1 MKKRNTGGKE
11 FKLSCP
17 EKLLFFFDNSRHCRY
32 RVAYGGRS
40 SGKSWA
46 AAQGLILRALQG
58 KIRILCCREIQNS
71 IKESVKKTIENNI
84 ERMGLS
90 PYFTFKQDSIVCYN
104 GSEFLFKGL
113 YANVEQIKSL
123 ENIAIAYVEEA
134 ETVSEKSWQ
143 VLIPTIRA
151 PKSEIWVC
159 FNPRDYEDATYQR
172 FVVNP
177 PDNCVSA
184 LINYSDNPFCPSV
197 MIEEAENLKRIN
209 LGLYRH
215 IWLGECR
222 QANENALWKA
232 ETMIE
237 PFRHLSG
244 IDPSELDR
252 IVIGID
258 PAVTS
263 GEKADETG
271 IVAVGLK
278 RGEKGSDHH
287 YYVLEDGSL
296 RGSPSKWAEA
306 AIEFYYFYSA
316 DRIIAEVNNGGEL
329 VEAVIR
335 NIDPSVSF
343 RAVRASRGKI
353 LRAEPIA
360 ALYEKGLVHHAG
372 YFTRLEDQMCNYTG
386 DATEKSPD
394 RLDALVWALT
404 ELSEAKD
411 RRAGSAKFDV
421 Y

>member
-1 MKKRNTGGKE
+1 MAE
-11 FKLSCP
+11 SPIIQFP
-17 EKLLFFFDNSRHCRY
+17 EPLGFFFEQDYCRY

-46 AAQGLILRALQG
+46 AAQGLIFRALQG

-71 IKESVKKTIENNI
+71 IKESVKKNIENNI
-84 ERMGLS
+84 ERMGLAE
-90 PYFTFKQDSIVCYN
+90 YFTFKQDSIVCYN

-151 PKSEIWVC
+151 PRSEIWVC

-172 FVVNP
+172 FVVSP

-184 LINYSDNPFCPSV
+184 LVNYTDNPFCPAV

-215 IWLGECR
+215 IWQGECR
-222 QANENALWKA
+222 QANENALWKSG
-232 ETMIE
+232 TMID

-244 IDPSELDR
+244 IEPSELDR
-252 IVIGID
+252 IVIGVD

-263 GEKADETG
+263 GEKSDETG
-271 IVAVGLK
+271 IVAVGVK
-278 RGEKGSDHH
+278 RASKGGENH
-287 YYVLEDGSL
+287 YYVLEDGSF
-296 RGSPSKWAEA
+296 RGSPSQWAAGAVEM
-306 AIEFYYFYSA
+306 YWYYSA
-316 DRIIAEVNNGGEL
+316 DRIVAEVNNGGDL
-329 VEAVIR
+329 VGTVIR
-335 NIDPSVSF
+335 TADPGAAF
-343 RAVRASRGKI
+343 KAVRASRGKI

-360 ALYEKGLVHHAG
+360 ALYERGLVHHVG
-372 YFTRLEDQMCNYTG
+372 YFNRLEDQMCNYTG
-386 DATEKSPD
+386 DVKEKSPD
-394 RLDALVWALT
+394 RLDALVWAIT

-411 RRAGSAKFDV
+411 RRAGSGNFNAF
-421 Y
+421 